1 MTDIERYRRS
11 KKIEKLIL
19 RKKNVVKFKMAD
31 PFYDKDLEGNIL
43 GCVMKS
49 PIFMVSNDLNIP
61 RVRGVGFK
69 SPIPIPLIPHRSK
82 KTLLKKSISLII
94 RLKSIR

>member
-1 MTDIERYRRS
+1 
-11 KKIEKLIL
+11 
-19 RKKNVVKFKMAD
+19 MAD

-49 PIFMVSNDLNIP
+49 PRFMVSNDLNIP
-61 RVRGVGFK
+61 RVRSVGFK
-69 SPIPIPLIPHRSK
+69 NPIPIPLIPHRSK
-82 KTLLKKSISLII
+82 KTLLKKPISLIN